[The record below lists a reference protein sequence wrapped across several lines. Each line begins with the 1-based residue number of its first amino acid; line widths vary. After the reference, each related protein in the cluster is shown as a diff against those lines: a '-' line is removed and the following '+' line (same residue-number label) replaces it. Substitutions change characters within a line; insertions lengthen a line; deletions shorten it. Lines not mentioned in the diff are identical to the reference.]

1 MYRYIGLVLLTFM
14 IAGCSFKEPNIEV
27 GKKSFEGED
36 YLILVALEYQKAGD
50 VKNAIKIYKELY
62 EKSKKSN
69 YLIEATKISFL
80 TKDMKYTKNLLKEAL
95 KKEPNNKELKKIEIG
110 YLARNKKLKEAE
122 KKVLELLKIDKSAT
136 NLNIAGSIYF
146 QKKDYNLALKYFESA
161 YKKANDTNSLLNIV
175 DILYNYLDK
184 KDDAIALL
192 ETHIRMNSCEERT
205 CFKLVEIY
213 GKEQNIDGI
222 ISTYKKLYKRY
233 KDDAFAK
240 KIVELYMYKKDR
252 DGAINFL
259 KESGYNQEMLLDVYI
274 ALKDFKNAYNVAKK
288 LYENTKKID
297 YLGKMAI
304 YEYEQHKDKINK
316 KRLKSISKKFDK
328 VISKLYEPLYL
339 NYYGYLLIDHDMDI
353 KKGIKLV
360 KEALLKEPNS
370 PFYLDSLAWGYY
382 KIGKCKEA
390 KKIMKKLVKNSK
402 EKEILM
408 HWKKINECL
417 KKGKNR

>member
-1 MYRYIGLVLLTFM
+1 MSRYISLVLLAFLV
-14 IAGCSFKEPNIEV
+14 AGCSFKEPKVEV
-27 GKKSFEGED
+27 GKKSFEAED
-36 YLILVALEYQKAGD
+36 YLILMALEYQKEGD
-50 VKNAIKIYKELY
+50 AKNAIKVYKELY
-62 EKSKKSN
+62 KKSKKSN

-80 TKDMKYTKNLLKEAL
+80 TNDMKYTEELLKEAL
-95 KKEPNNKELKKIEIG
+95 KKEPDSEELKRIEVG
-110 YLARNKKLKEAE
+110 YLVRQKRFDEA
-122 KKVLELLKIDKSAT
+122 KTKALELLKINKNPV
-136 NLNIAGSIYF
+136 NLKIVGGIYF
-146 QKKDYNLALKYFESA
+146 QMKSYALALKYFESA
-161 YKKANDTNSLLNIV
+161 YKKENDSNSLLNIV

-192 ETHIRMNSCEERT
+192 ETHIRMNSCDEQT

-213 GKEQNIDGI
+213 GKEKNIDGI

-233 KDDAFAK
+233 KDDTFAK

-252 DGAINFL
+252 NGAIKFL
-259 KESGYNQEMLLDVYI
+259 KESGYNQEMLLDIYV
-274 ALKDFKNAYNVAKK
+274 ALKDFKNAYKIAKS
-288 LYENTKKID
+288 LYESSKKID
-297 YLGKMAI
+297 YLGRMAI
-304 YEYEQHKDKINK
+304 YEYEQHKDKIDK
-316 KRLKSISKKFDK
+316 KKLKSISKKFDK

-360 KEALLKEPNS
+360 KAALLKEPNS

-382 KIGKCKEA
+382 KIGKCKDA

-417 KKGKNR
+417 KKGKK